1 MTLRKKVIQ
10 SALTLAVLATA
21 AVIAPANAQDNWPN
35 KPVKIIVPSSPGG
48 GTDIFGRLIAQAL
61 SDELRQP
68 FVVDNRAGASGNIG
82 AAATAKSPPD
92 GYTFMVTS
100 NASIAIGPGLYTSLP
115 FDVERDFTPIAQGV
129 FAPMVVVAHAG
140 SGIRTLAQLIER
152 GKQKPGESFY
162 GSAGV
167 GTSPFLGVK
176 MLESLSGARFEHV
189 PYKGVAPAYQDLL
202 SGRLQFMYPDLASIQ
217 PFIRSGQVVPLA
229 INRETDLLPNVP
241 SFEKAGVNGMTART
255 TFSVMGPAGV
265 PPQIVAKMSITINT
279 VMKSPAIAS
288 RLKELALIPIF
299 DTPAEFAA
307 SLKKERD
314 YWAVFISR
322 NGIKPD

>member
-1 MTLRKKVIQ
+1 MTSRKKLFQ
-10 SALTLAVLATA
+10 LTLGLAGLAIA
-21 AVIAPANAQDNWPN
+21 AIVIPASAQDAWPN

-61 SDELRQP
+61 TDELRQP

-100 NASIAIGPGLYTSLP
+100 NASIAIGPGLYASLP
-115 FDVERDFTPIAQGV
+115 FDAERDFTPIAQGV
-129 FAPMVVVAHAG
+129 FAPMVVVAHSG
-140 SGIRTLAQLIER
+140 SGIRTLAQLIQR

-176 MLESLSGARFEHV
+176 MLESLTGAKFEHV
-189 PYKGVAPAYQDLL
+189 PYKGVAPAYQDLI

-217 PFIRSGQVVPLA
+217 PFIRSGQVVALA

-241 SFEKAGVNGMTART
+241 SFEKAGVNGMAAHT
-255 TFSVMGPAGV
+255 TFSVVGPAGV
-265 PPQIVAKMSITINT
+265 APHIVAKLSATINT
-279 VMKSPAIAS
+279 AMKSPAFAS
-288 RLKELALIPIF
+288 RLKDLALIPIF

-307 SLKKERD
+307 NLKKERD

-322 NGIKPD
+322 NGIKPE

>member
-1 MTLRKKVIQ
+1 
-10 SALTLAVLATA
+10 
-21 AVIAPANAQDNWPN
+21 
-35 KPVKIIVPSSPGG
+35 
-48 GTDIFGRLIAQAL
+48 
-61 SDELRQP
+61 
-68 FVVDNRAGASGNIG
+68 VVDNRAGASGNIG

-100 NASIAIGPGLYTSLP
+100 NASIAIGPGLYASLP
-115 FDVERDFTPIAQGV
+115 FDAERDFTPIAQGV

-140 SGIRTLAQLIER
+140 SGIRTLAQLIQR

-176 MLESLSGARFEHV
+176 MLESLTGAKFEHV
-189 PYKGVAPAYQDLL
+189 PYKGVAPAYQDLI

-217 PFIRSGQVVPLA
+217 PFIRSGQVVALA

-241 SFEKAGVNGMTART
+241 SFEKAGVNGMAAHT
-255 TFSVMGPAGV
+255 TFSVVGPAGV
-265 PPQIVAKMSITINT
+265 APNIVAKLSATINT
-279 VMKSPAIAS
+279 AMKSPAFAS

-307 SLKKERD
+307 NLKKERD

-322 NGIKPD
+322 NGIKPE